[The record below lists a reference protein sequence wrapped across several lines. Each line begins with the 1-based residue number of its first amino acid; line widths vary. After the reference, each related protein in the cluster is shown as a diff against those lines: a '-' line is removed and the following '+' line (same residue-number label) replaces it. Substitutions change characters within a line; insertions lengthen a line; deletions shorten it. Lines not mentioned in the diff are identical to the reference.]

1 MKKFGNMKRRI
12 FAAAAA
18 IFAAGAFVSA
28 GEGEFK
34 PQKLTVGEFFENPVG
49 MSLENLRFSW
59 QMPGGTQ
66 GMRQTAYQLVV
77 AHSPK
82 GLNENPLW
90 DSGKVLSPDSAWV
103 EAGIPAPRSRER
115 LYWKVRV
122 WDEAGRASEWSEPAF
137 FEAGLLD
144 NSDWSAKWVSNTA
157 PQEFETVKL
166 RDGRDKE
173 VPKAFPPTY
182 LRREI
187 ELDDDVESA
196 RLYVAARGI
205 YQFYINGRK
214 VGDDFWSPGWTD
226 YNKRIQTTAYD
237 VSKMLYS
244 GGNALAAV
252 VADGWYAGSLA
263 WANNRAVYGKK
274 PELAAQLEIV
284 YKDGRRAAFSTDGS
298 WKWAFGPIT
307 YSDIY
312 HGEDYDARR
321 ELGDWAEAGFDDSA
335 FKPVAAGEIGKFPLL
350 EPRRSPVISA
360 AQELSP
366 VSVRTLRPGTFVFD
380 LGQNVVGWAGIKI
393 PANPGRKI
401 TVRFAEMLEKDG
413 SLYTKNYRSARST
426 DTYVCKGYGVE
437 EWSPLFTYH
446 GFRYVELS
454 GFPENAKPS
463 PDWVKGV
470 VLHNAMPQIG
480 TFVCSV
486 PKVNAL
492 QSCIQ
497 WGQRG
502 NFFSTPTDCPQRDER
517 LGWTGDAQVFVP
529 TAAFNMDVCSFFSK
543 WARDV
548 RDAQVAEGPKAGAIA
563 HVAPDILDKDASG
576 CPAWGA
582 AAIVCPWEIY
592 LQYGDKKI
600 LEENYPAM
608 QKFVKYLES
617 RSKDYI
623 CWAWSF
629 GDWLSQ
635 DRLDSGWKPRK
646 IQKSSDPKAPE
657 TFRPSGE
664 VAERKSE
671 HPLGGFTRK
680 DLVSTAYFAHNAELL
695 SKVAE
700 ALGKNGDAKKYAD
713 LAGKVK
719 RAFVKKFVYEDGTVD
734 NETQTAYLLALGFD
748 LLPEGI
754 RQKSFGKFV
763 EVLENS
769 GVYLRTGFL
778 GTPLL
783 TEVLTRYGRPDLAYR
798 LLLNEDFPSW
808 LYPIAQGATTMW
820 ERWNSYSHKA
830 GFGDAGMNSFNHYA
844 YGAIGQWL
852 YKSVAGIWR
861 DESAPGYKNIIF
873 NPKPG
878 GGFTFASATHETPY
892 GFAAS
897 SWKLSDGVMEWQI
910 TIPPNSTGTVVFPTT
925 RAESI
930 RVNGYKVPEK
940 DFVRNADGT
949 LTINKMPSGVYQILL
964 RP

>member
-1 MKKFGNMKRRI
+1 LKESLNMKRRI

-18 IFAAGAFVSA
+18 IFAAAAFASA
-28 GEGEFK
+28 GGNEFK

-59 QMPGGTQ
+59 RMPAGSQ

-77 AHSPK
+77 ARTPD
-82 GLNENPLW
+82 GLDKNPLW
-90 DSGKVLSPDSAWV
+90 DSGKVASPDSVWV
-103 EAGIPAPRSRER
+103 KADIPAPKSRER
-115 LYWKVRV
+115 FYWKVRV

-144 NSDWSAKWVSNTA
+144 NSDWSAKWVSNAA
-157 PQEFETVKL
+157 PQESETVKMK
-166 RDGRDKE
+166 DGKE
-173 VPKAFPPTY
+173 KSIPKAFPPTY
-182 LRREI
+182 LRKEI

-226 YNKRIQTTAYD
+226 YNKRIQATAYD
-237 VSKMLYS
+237 VSKMLYE
-244 GGNALAAV
+244 GGNALAAI

-263 WANNRAVYGKK
+263 WGNNRAVYGKK
-274 PELAAQLEIV
+274 PELAAQLEVV
-284 YKDGRRAAFSTDGS
+284 YKDGRRATFSTDGS

-321 ELGDWAEAGFDDSA
+321 ELGDWMETDFDDSA
-335 FKPVAAGEIGKFPLL
+335 FKPVSVAEIGKSPLL

-366 VSVRTLRPGTFVFD
+366 VSVRTLKPGTFVFD
-380 LGQNVVGWAGIKI
+380 LGQNMVGWAKIKI

-426 DTYVCKGYGVE
+426 DTYICKGYRVE
-437 EWSPLFTYH
+437 EWAPLFTYH

-463 PDWVKGV
+463 PDWVKGI

-480 TFVCSV
+480 TFVCSS

-543 WARDV
+543 WARDM
-548 RDAQVAEGPKAGAIA
+548 RDAQVAAGPKEGAIA
-563 HVAPDILDKDASG
+563 HVAPDVLDNASG
-576 CPAWGA
+576 CPAWGS
-582 AAIVCPWEIY
+582 AILICPWEIY
-592 LQYGDKKI
+592 LQYGDKNI

-608 QKFVKYLES
+608 QKFVEYLENK
-617 RSKDYI
+617 SKDRI
-623 CWAWSF
+623 CLAWTF

-635 DRLDSGWKPRK
+635 DRLDSDWKPRK
-646 IQKSSDPKAPE
+646 IEKSSDPKASE
-657 TFRPSGE
+657 IFRPAGE
-664 VAERKSE
+664 AAERKMK
-671 HPLGGFTRK
+671 HPLAGFTKK
-680 DLVSTAYFAHNAELL
+680 DLVATAYFARSAELL

-700 ALGKNGDAKKYAD
+700 VLGKSDDAKKYAG
-713 LAGKVK
+713 LADEVK
-719 RAFVKKFVYEDGTVD
+719 KAFVKKFVYEDGTVD

-748 LLPEGI
+748 LLPENI
-754 RQKSFGKFV
+754 RQKSFDKFV
-763 EVLENS
+763 EVLESS

-798 LLLNEDFPSW
+798 LLLNENFPSW

-830 GFGDAGMNSFNHYA
+830 GFGDASMNSFNHYA

-940 DFVRNADGT
+940 DFVRNPDGT